1 MVRNERIRMRYF
13 VLLAMFLTAATA
25 HADSSYRTRTVTVYR
40 SAQDDANEMARTG
53 ILRHR
58 GGQGYEGIGFST
70 VSGDAACRASCYW
83 GQRRVKEVAVS
94 RGSRG
99 WFACVRYW

>member
-1 MVRNERIRMRYF
+1 MRYF
-13 VLLAMFLTAATA
+13 VLLALFLTAATA
-25 HADSSYRTRTVTVYR
+25 QADTRTRTVTVTR

-94 RGSRG
+94 RGARG

>member
-1 MVRNERIRMRYF
+1 MRLF
-13 VLLAMFLTAATA
+13 ALCVILCVASVAQ
-25 HADSSYRTRTVTVYR
+25 ADSRTRTVTVTR
-40 SAQDDANEMARTG
+40 SAQEDADYMARTG

-83 GQRRVKEVAVS
+83 GKRKVKEVAVS
-94 RGSRG
+94 RGARG

>member
-1 MVRNERIRMRYF
+1 MRYF
-13 VLLAMFLTAATA
+13 VLLALFLTAATA
-25 HADSSYRTRTVTVYR
+25 QADTRTRTVTVTR

-70 VSGDAACRASCYW
+70 VSGDHATRSCCYW
-83 GQRRVKEVAVS
+83 GQRRVKEVAVA
-94 RGSRG
+94 RGARG

>member
-1 MVRNERIRMRYF
+1 MRLF
-13 VLLAMFLTAATA
+13 ALLLILCVASVAQ
-25 HADSSYRTRTVTVYR
+25 ADSSYRTRTVTVYR

-70 VSGDAACRASCYW
+70 VSGEAACRASCYW
-83 GQRRVKEVAVS
+83 GKRKVKEVAVS
-94 RGSRG
+94 RGARG

>member
-1 MVRNERIRMRYF
+1 MR
-13 VLLAMFLTAATA
+13 LLALCVIFCVASVAQ
-25 HADSSYRTRTVTVYR
+25 ADSSYRTRTVTVYR

-70 VSGDAACRASCYW
+70 VSGDSAIRASCYW
-83 GQRRVKEVAVS
+83 GQRKVKEVAVA

-99 WFACVRYW
+99 WFACVRYH

>member
-1 MVRNERIRMRYF
+1 MRCF
-13 VLLAMFLTAATA
+13 VFLALLLTAANA
-25 HADSSYRTRTVTVYR
+25 QADSSYRTRTVTVYR

-58 GGQGYEGIGFST
+58 GGQGYEGIGYST
-70 VSGDAACRASCYW
+70 VSGEAACRASCYW

>member
-1 MVRNERIRMRYF
+1 MRF
-13 VLLAMFLTAATA
+13 FLALALLLTAATA
-25 HADSSYRTRTVTVYR
+25 HADTVYRTRTVYR
-40 SAQDDANEMARTG
+40 SAQDDACEMARTG

-70 VSGDAACRASCYW
+70 RSAQDAIERSCYW

>member
-1 MVRNERIRMRYF
+1 MRYF
-13 VLLAMFLTAATA
+13 VLAILLLAAATA

-70 VSGDAACRASCYW
+70 VSGDAAIRNCCFW

-99 WFACVRYW
+99 WYACVRYW

>member
-1 MVRNERIRMRYF
+1 MRYF
-13 VLLAMFLTAATA
+13 IALALLLTAATA
-25 HADSSYRTRTVTVYR
+25 QADSSYRSRTVIVSR
-40 SAQDDANEMARTG
+40 SAQDDACDMARTG

-58 GGQGYEGIGFST
+58 GGNGWEGVGYSSRSSSEAISN
-70 VSGDAACRASCYW
+70 CCYW
-83 GQRRVKEVAVS
+83 GKRKVKEIGVS

>member
-1 MVRNERIRMRYF
+1 MR
-13 VLLAMFLTAATA
+13 LLALCAILCVASVA

-58 GGQGYEGIGFST
+58 GGQGYEGVGFST
-70 VSGDAACRASCYW
+70 VSGDAACRASCFW

-94 RGSRG
+94 RGARG

>member
-1 MVRNERIRMRYF
+1 MR
-13 VLLAMFLTAATA
+13 LLALCVILCVASVAQ
-25 HADSSYRTRTVTVYR
+25 ADSSYRTRTVTVYR
-40 SAQDDANEMARTG
+40 SAQDDASEMARTG

-83 GQRRVKEVAVS
+83 GQRKVKEVAVA
-94 RGSRG
+94 RGARG

>member
-1 MVRNERIRMRYF
+1 MRCF
-13 VLLAMFLTAATA
+13 VFLALLLTAANA
-25 HADSSYRTRTVTVYR
+25 QADTRTRTVTVYR

-58 GGQGYEGIGFST
+58 GGQGYEGIGYST
-70 VSGDAACRASCYW
+70 VSGEAACRASCYW

-94 RGSRG
+94 RGARG